1 MSLPNE
7 LSLEERRE
15 YYKKYP
21 QLCELLGQEA
31 VDEGLMRYSVMSLVE
46 ELQLPQTDV
55 DGRPMANPSQK
66 PWCTPYRELGT
77 KRTHYRFIRDGGWEK
92 YTSTVVLS
100 FMVPHQYQHND
111 MARYIIK
118 PALLKRCPWLAGFK
132 LKVYSMDFY
141 RDSHDEDFY
150 VELGCDYYAKGGF
163 NSLYVP
169 IRAFLRGDVA
179 AIVKRNQTY
188 FKDYCHTD
196 AVWAAMK
203 LDPTVIRFL
212 DLVRENQHD

>member
-31 VDEGLMRYSVMSLVE
+31 VDEGLMRYGVMSLVE

-55 DGRPMANPSQK
+55 NGRPMANASK
-66 PWCTPYRELGT
+66 EPWCTPYRYLGR
-77 KRTHYRFIRDGGWEK
+77 KQAHYRFTRDSGWEK
-92 YTSTVVLS
+92 YAPAVVLS

-111 MARYIIK
+111 MAKYIIK
-118 PALLKRCPWLAGFK
+118 PALLKQFPWLASFR
-132 LKVYSMDFY
+132 LDVYPFNFY
-141 RDSHDEDFY
+141 TGHDEEFY
-150 VELGCDYYAKGGF
+150 VRLGHDYGPRGGHR
-163 NSLYVP
+163 SLYVP
-169 IRAFLRGDVA
+169 IRAFLAGDVA
-179 AIVKRNQTY
+179 AIMERNRSY
-188 FKDYCHTD
+188 LKDYCRTD